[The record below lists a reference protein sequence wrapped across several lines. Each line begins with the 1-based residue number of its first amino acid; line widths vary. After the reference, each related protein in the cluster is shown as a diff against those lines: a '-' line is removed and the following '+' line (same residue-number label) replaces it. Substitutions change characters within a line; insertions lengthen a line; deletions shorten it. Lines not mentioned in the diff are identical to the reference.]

1 MKKLLCLI
9 LALILLAGCAAP
21 KPNPPVTEPT
31 PGVTAPTQTVPAT
44 DPTEGIVPP
53 VTTPPT
59 PTEAT
64 ETDPTEPE
72 GTVPNPTE
80 PKPTEPKPTEP
91 KPTEPKPT
99 EPKPTEPKPTEPK
112 PTEPKPTEPKP
123 TEPKPTEPKPTEP
136 KPTEPK
142 PTEPKPTE
150 PKPTEPKPTEPKPTE
165 PKPTEPKPT
174 EPKPTEPKP
183 TEPPITEPP
192 VTEPWPIDPPTST
205 GSLTVHCIDVG
216 QADCALLECNGEY
229 IIIDGGNVADS
240 SLVVSYLLA
249 QGVEEL
255 EAVVGTHAHEDHIG
269 GLAGVLAKFPTSSV
283 YCPTRSYTTT
293 AFNNFAKYTQQQGLQ
308 ITVPK
313 PGDVIEFG
321 GATATV
327 LGPVKS
333 AYDDPNDTSIVL
345 MVEYGQTRFLF
356 TGDMETTAENDMLD
370 YWGEGFDWSADVL
383 KVGHHGS
390 YTSTGY
396 RFLNEVMPTYGVICV
411 GKDNSYG
418 HPHDAPLSRLRDAD
432 VTVLRTDQLGT
443 IVITSDGRDVT
454 LQDVVPPEPEK
465 PADPD
470 GDGYVTIA
478 EAIALCQKT
487 GTTAT
492 PVSYYV
498 RGTIVSIDNTTY
510 GNMTIKDAT
519 GTLFI
524 YGCYSADGSTRYDA
538 MKNRP
543 KVGDEVLLC
552 GSLLNYGGYKPEMK
566 NARLME
572 LVRGS

>member
-1 MKKLLCLI
+1 MKKLLCLT

-21 KPNPPVTEPT
+21 KPNPPVTKPT

-53 VTTPPT
+53 VTTPPM

-72 GTVPNPTE
+72 GTV
-80 PKPTEPKPTEP
+80 
-91 KPTEPKPT
+91 
-99 EPKPTEPKPTEPK
+99 
-112 PTEPKPTEPKP
+112 
-123 TEPKPTEPKPTEP
+123 
-136 KPTEPK
+136 
-142 PTEPKPTE
+142 
-150 PKPTEPKPTEPKPTE
+150 PKPTEPKPTE

-192 VTEPWPIDPPTST
+192 VTEPPVTEPWPTDPPTST
-205 GSLTVHCIDVG
+205 GSLTVHYIDVG

-345 MVEYGQTRFLF
+345 MVEYDQTRFLF

-552 GSLLNYGGYKPEMK
+552 GSLLNYDGYKPEMK